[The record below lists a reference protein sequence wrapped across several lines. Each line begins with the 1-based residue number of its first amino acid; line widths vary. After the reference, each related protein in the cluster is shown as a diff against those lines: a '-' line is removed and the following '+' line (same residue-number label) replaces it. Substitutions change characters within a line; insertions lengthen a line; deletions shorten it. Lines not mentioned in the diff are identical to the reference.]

1 LKLLVLILS
10 SLSLNLLSD
19 SVLEKFNIIIKN
31 DLTFNHRS
39 LDSNNEISESTG
51 SLIHDGE
58 VIVINV
64 DSPFKER
71 YQISDKT
78 IDIYDF
84 DFNQSRSISLNEL
97 NSAILDYLIKGIL
110 DEELITKKT
119 SNTISIKDN
128 QNEIHIELN
137 NSNNF
142 FIKYKDNLGIT
153 NLVDFKVR
161 NTI

>member
-1 LKLLVLILS
+1 MKLLILILS
-10 SLSLNLLSD
+10 SFSLNLLSD
-19 SVLEKFNIIIKN
+19 SVLDKFNIIIKN

-39 LDSNNEISESTG
+39 LDSNNEISESVG

-58 VIVINV
+58 VILINV

-97 NSAILDYLIKGIL
+97 DSAILDYLINGIL
-110 DEELITKKT
+110 DEELISKKT

-128 QNEIHIELN
+128 QTEIHIELN

-153 NLVDFKVR
+153 NFVDFKVR